1 MEGSLFYQPT
11 TLEDG
16 YLQQTLNRLLH
27 LTLRTIQNLNLDP
40 LRLCPMKSPV
50 LETGVILLT
59 NLLIVDYSAQPNM
72 QQLSH
77 FTNFMIKI
85 GLDLVDL
92 PLFKIPTLEVK
103 L

>member
-59 NLLIVDYSAQPNM
+59 NLLIVENM

-85 GLDLVDL
+85 EYITVQHN
-92 PLFKIPTLEVK
+92 TT
-103 L
+103 

>member
-59 NLLIVDYSAQPNM
+59 NLLIVENM

>member
-59 NLLIVDYSAQPNM
+59 NLLIVENM

-77 FTNFMIKI
+77 FTYFMIKI

>member
-59 NLLIVDYSAQPNM
+59 NLLIVERNM

-77 FTNFMIKI
+77 FTYFMIKI

>member
-1 MEGSLFYQPT
+1 MEGSLFYRQT

-27 LTLRTIQNLNLDP
+27 LTLRTIQSLNLDP

-59 NLLIVDYSAQPNM
+59 NLLIVENM

>member
-50 LETGVILLT
+50 LETGVILLS
-59 NLLIVDYSAQPNM
+59 NLLIVENM

>member
-50 LETGVILLT
+50 LETGVISLT
-59 NLLIVDYSAQPNM
+59 NLLIVENM

>member
-59 NLLIVDYSAQPNM
+59 NLLIVENM

-92 PLFKIPTLEVK
+92 PLFKIPTLEVR